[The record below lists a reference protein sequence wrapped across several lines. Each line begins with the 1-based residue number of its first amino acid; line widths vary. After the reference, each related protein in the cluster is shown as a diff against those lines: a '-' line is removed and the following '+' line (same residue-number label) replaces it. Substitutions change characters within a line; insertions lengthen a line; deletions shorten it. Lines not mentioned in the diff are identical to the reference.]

1 MVVNEIR
8 AVLKAHVSKPGEGV
22 VKLSKDAGVAFET
35 ARRTIQGIGNPS
47 VSTTN
52 ALLVATG
59 HTLTVVPL
67 EEGTEEAPTQATA

>member
-22 VKLSKDAGVAFET
+22 FKLSKDAGVAFET
-35 ARRTIQGIGNPS
+35 ARRTIQGIGNPT

-59 HTLTVVPL
+59 HTLSVVPL
-67 EEGTEEAPTQATA
+67 EEETTESSVQNTA